1 MKDNK
6 TYKSFLKIPLFI
18 MSFCLCFS
26 IMNFN
31 VFAAKSDTQP
41 VKKPSVDTSGKSG
54 STETAGSGKNLG
66 DHNQEGYDKGG
77 NNQYQGRYI
86 IGKNEVGG
94 DVVAFEVTD
103 KHGNTYTGDEAAAR
117 TKNYNIDSQTFYDSM
132 MALNGMNADQV
143 NSWLSENGFSM
154 DAAGRIK
161 DKNGKTLSWVD
172 LAAKDAKDWEEE
184 ILDEDQNVIDKIKH
198 HICGSVEVSLGTR
211 WNLVSVNGFGGGS
224 SSK

>member
-1 MKDNK
+1 MDLHKKTNK
-6 TYKSFLKIPLFI
+6 FFLKVPLLI
-18 MSFCLCFS
+18 LSFCICFTFF
-26 IMNFN
+26 NLN
-31 VFAAKSDTQP
+31 VFAWDNTTGGGKLATEVSKSETTKDTP
-41 VKKPSVDTSGKSG
+41 NTSIGEKEEG
-54 STETAGSGKNLG
+54 SWGGGGSNHYTAWY
-66 DHNQEGYDKGG
+66 EVA
-77 NNQYQGRYI
+77 
-86 IGKNEVGG
+86 KNENGG
-94 DVVAFEVTD
+94 DMVEFVAQD
-103 KHGNTYTGDEAAAR
+103 QYGNVYRGNEAAAR

-154 DAAGRIK
+154 DPSGRIK

-184 ILDEDQNVIDKIKH
+184 ILDEEQNVIDKIKH

-211 WNLVSVNGFGGGS
+211 WNLVSVNGFGGGF